1 MSKEKQEIH
10 SFKGLAGIKNIL
22 REMLTSKT
30 EILGWDEE
38 KQALRIAIHA
48 PPEDNKANK
57 ELLKFLKKTL
67 KRKVELI
74 KGKTSREKVA
84 RIS

>member
-1 MSKEKQEIH
+1 MSIEQY
-10 SFKGLAGIKNIL
+10 IKNNTLSIL
-22 REMLTSKT
+22 VKPNSSKT

-74 KGKTSREKVA
+74 KGKTSREKVV